1 MRKTIWIML
10 VFLILQI
17 NSAYADRGSIPFFSD
32 AKIFEPNQRAV
43 IGWNG
48 TEEVLLLSTELFS
61 NKATKILEVIPLPA
75 EPKVTRGD
83 IKVFA
88 ALTTIINKEIAQNS
102 TTNSRSKG
110 NYESGISLPT
120 VTFHEK
126 IGAHD
131 ISVIHAANAENF
143 TSWVEDYLKAN
154 GAEQIVIPNSLKAAV
169 IDYINDGY
177 LWFVFDIVDVD
188 TKVKTNDVIQ
198 YRFASKSL
206 YYPLRI
212 TKTETG
218 STEVDLMIVTDR
230 LLSNF
235 PGISVKDITLQHRPV
250 KLKAAQLAAINDE
263 LYRLFSPDRQIRI
276 RMWHIEGDLASFQQ
290 DLIAN

>member
-1 MRKTIWIML
+1 MRRIIWIML
-10 VFLILQI
+10 VFFFAQI
-17 NSAYADRGSIPFFSD
+17 NSVYADRGSIPFFLD

-48 TEEVLLLSTELFS
+48 KEEVLLLSTELFS

-75 EPKVTRGD
+75 EPVVTRGD
-83 IKVFA
+83 IKVFTS
-88 ALTTIINKEIAQNS
+88 LTTIINNQIAQEVLTEN
-102 TTNSRSKG
+102 RGKG
-110 NYESGISLPT
+110 NNVSGISLPT
-120 VTFHEK
+120 VTFHER

-131 ISVIHAANAENF
+131 ISVIRAANAENF
-143 TSWVEDYLKAN
+143 VSWVENYLKVK
-154 GAEQIVIPNSLKAAV
+154 GSEQLVIPNSLKEAV
-169 IDYINDGY
+169 VDYINDGY
-177 LWFVFDIVDVD
+177 RWFVFDIVDVD

-218 STEVDLMIVTDR
+218 STAVDLIVVTEQ

-235 PGISVKDITLQHRPV
+235 PGIPVKDITLQHRPV
-250 KLKAAQLAAINDE
+250 KLKAAQLAKLNNE

-276 RMWHIEGDLASFQQ
+276 RMWHIEGDLANFQQ